1 MEFQDV
7 PPKEKLSA
15 AVERNAII
23 ELKHWLTEQGIDS
36 SNLEE
41 LVLNDVNQ
49 NQSVPYMDS
58 KGKPEICR

>member
-1 MEFQDV
+1 
-7 PPKEKLSA
+7 
-15 AVERNAII
+15 VERNAII